1 LTGFAAGFS
10 GPFEVLA
17 TAANVATFTQQVG
30 GASLSVDTFSSS
42 SPVTPTTTPV
52 TSSLDVSGFSGLA
65 DLWERRD
72 RIINCSTIPAFTLAA
87 AENKEVENE
96 QFLAKNCSPASPFE
110 APNRLI
116 DETAIDEAAASNL
129 PAKPHSLTEVDAEMG
144 PETTTSIPTTS
155 IPTTSIPTTSIPTT
169 SIPGE
174 EAETPVVS
182 TALSNDIA
190 VNDLDT
196 AVLATFIEEAY
207 VPIESLDVGLPDD
220 FNEAD

>member
-1 LTGFAAGFS
+1 VGFS

-72 RIINCSTIPAFTLAA
+72 RTFNCAEIPGFTLVAA
-87 AENKEVENE
+87 GNKELEDGQLLTDE
-96 QFLAKNCSPASPFE
+96 NCSPYSPFE

-116 DETAIDEAAASNL
+116 NETVIDGAAIDEAVESNL
-129 PAKPHSLTEVDAEMG
+129 PSKTRSLTGIDAETG
-144 PETTTSIPTTS
+144 QETTTIIPTTI
-155 IPTTSIPTTSIPTT
+155 IPS
-169 SIPGE
+169 E
-174 EAETPVVS
+174 AAETSVVS
-182 TALSNDIA
+182 TSLSSDIA
-190 VNDLDT
+190 VNALDT
-196 AVLATFIEEAY
+196 ATLDTAALSVFMEEAADDS
-207 VPIESLDVGLPDD
+207 IEPLAISLPND
-220 FNEAD
+220 FSGGD